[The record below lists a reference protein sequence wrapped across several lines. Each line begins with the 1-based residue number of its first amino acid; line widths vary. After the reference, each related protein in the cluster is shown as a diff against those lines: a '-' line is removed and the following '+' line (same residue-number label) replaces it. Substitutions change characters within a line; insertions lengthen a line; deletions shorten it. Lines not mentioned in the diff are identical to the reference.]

1 MLIKNIISFVSFF
14 AVLFVSTLTT
24 SLTAHA
30 ASFDCTKA
38 SSLMEKTIC
47 SNPEL
52 SKLDEDL
59 AKIYSELMA
68 QLKDEPARQMEL
80 RNEQRK
86 WIADNK
92 PGSRQEKEYFK
103 ALGNISK
110 KEQNEHRLNGLKNIY
125 KDRIQVLRR
134 KLAILRATPPTQ
146 EMVTQKLERQLSF
159 LKNLIGSAT
168 QVRPFKANA
177 DICQQLKLW
186 GVNPQLTLPVPD
198 MFISTPE
205 QKQAVYV
212 KLHEIALQNQKNY
225 LQHAN
230 LKGKKLEE
238 YKKRFESQWSKTNVC
253 DYDGERSKDTVCLLF
268 NKGNTPSMATIL
280 FDVED
285 GKDFSLG
292 RFAFDETGLEGFRG
306 NTFSPS
312 SEYSDNCEFERLN
325 NEYYC
330 PKATQKH
337 GVAIVADQVVSW
349 KLDYS
354 ASYKDYEEAAG
365 ELHFESLPDLEN
377 GKEIRCGYEFTFKPA
392 ECMKE

>member
-1 MLIKNIISFVSFF
+1 MHPHIFKLSVVSAF
-14 AVLFVSTLTT
+14 VLFSTQTA

-59 AKIYSELMA
+59 AKIYSELMV
-68 QLKDEPARQMEL
+68 QLKDDPARQMEL

-110 KEQNEHRLNGLKNIY
+110 KEQNKYRLSGLIEIY
-125 KDRIQVLRR
+125 KLRIQVLRR

-146 EMVTQKLERQLSF
+146 AMVMQKLEQQLSF
-159 LKNLIGSAT
+159 LKRLISSAT
-168 QVRPFKANA
+168 QVRPFKANS

-186 GVNPQLTLPVPD
+186 GGNPQLTLPVPD
-198 MFISTPE
+198 MFISTLQ

-225 LQHAN
+225 LQQAK
-230 LKGKKLEE
+230 LKGKELEE
-238 YKKRFESQWSKTNVC
+238 YKKRFESQWGKTNVC

-268 NKGNTPSMATIL
+268 NKGNNPFMATIL

-292 RFAFDETGLEGFRG
+292 RFAFDDKGLEGFRG

-312 SEYSDNCEFERLN
+312 SEYSDNCELERSDKD
-325 NEYYC
+325 YYC

-337 GVAIVADQVVSW
+337 GVAMVADQVVSW
-349 KLDYS
+349 ELNYS
-354 ASYKDYEEAAG
+354 AFYKKYKQDQG

-377 GKEIRCGYEFTFKPA
+377 GKEIRCGYEFSYKPA
-392 ECMKE
+392 EWMEE